1 MAVKVPT
8 WLENKEGDRVISISK
23 IHKDVG
29 HLSITAEDGK
39 FGTFCNLFYAG
50 SDRFYSFVARNVHL
64 FFCCCIQMFIYY
76 FAAWFKCVSYS
87 FAAGFECFLFFF
99 AARFECFLFFFLIDP
114 NVSFQKYFCCRIE
127 YLKKILFTGG
137 SKPFYLFFS
146 SSETECI
153 FTLLLLESPTLSY
166 CFLYLL
172 RITVAYLDLH

>member
-23 IHKDVG
+23 IHKDVE

-76 FAAWFKCVSYS
+76 FCCQIWMFFILFPNRSKCFFSKILLLPDRIFKKNTFYWRIQAFLLIFFFFRNRVYFYS
-87 FAAGFECFLFFF
+87 FA
-99 AARFECFLFFFLIDP
+99 
-114 NVSFQKYFCCRIE
+114 V
-127 YLKKILFTGG
+127 
-137 SKPFYLFFS
+137 
-146 SSETECI
+146 
-153 FTLLLLESPTLSY
+153 LESPTLSY
-166 CFLYLL
+166 CFLNLL

>member
-23 IHKDVG
+23 IHKDVE

-50 SDRFYSFVARNVHL
+50 SDRFYSFVARSKCPFILLLLHSNVYLLFCCLIQMCFL
-64 FFCCCIQMFIYY
+64 FFCCRIRMF
-76 FAAWFKCVSYS
+76 FVF
-87 FAAGFECFLFFF
+87 
-99 AARFECFLFFFLIDP
+99 
-114 NVSFQKYFCCRIE
+114 FCCQIWMFFILFPNRSKCFFSKILLLPDRI
-127 YLKKILFTGG
+127 LKKILFTGG

-153 FTLLLLESPTLSY
+153 FTLLLYWNLQHWA
-166 CFLYLL
+166 
-172 RITVAYLDLH
+172 TVF